1 MDYREDNRQLKARA
15 EELMGEFNRLRTG
28 MGELQQKLRQITAT
42 AKSEDGYVKAT
53 VGPRGQLIRL
63 DLDPRIYRR
72 PDSKQLAETITE
84 TIKRATADVMAQVS
98 EACKP
103 YIPEEELQAHLQ
115 FDVDGMR
122 RRLDSELEFLNL
134 ERP

>member
-1 MDYREDNRQLKARA
+1 
-15 EELMGEFNRLRTG
+15 MGEFDRLRTG

-42 AKSEDGYVKAT
+42 AKSDDGYVKAT
-53 VGPRGQLIRL
+53 VGPRGQLVRL
-63 DLDPRIYRR
+63 ELDPRIYRR
-72 PDSKQLAETITE
+72 PDSKQLAATITQ
-84 TIKRATADVMAQVS
+84 TINRATADAMAQVS

-103 YIPEEELQAHLQ
+103 YLPEEELQAHLQ

>member
-1 MDYREDNRQLKARA
+1 VDYRGDNRVLKARA
-15 EELMGEFNRLRTG
+15 EELMGEFNRMRTG

-42 AKSEDGYVKAT
+42 AKSDDGYVTAV
-53 VGPRGQLIRL
+53 VGPRGQLVRL
-63 DLDPRIYRR
+63 ELDPRIYRR
-72 PDSKQLAETITE
+72 PDSKQLATTISD
-84 TIKRATADVMAQVS
+84 TIKRAAADAMAQVS

-103 YIPEEELQAHLQ
+103 FIPEEELQAHLQ

>member
-1 MDYREDNRQLKARA
+1 MDYREDNRQLRARA

-42 AKSEDGYVKAT
+42 AKSDDGYVKAT

>member
-1 MDYREDNRQLKARA
+1 MDYRPDNRQLRARA

-42 AKSEDGYVKAT
+42 AKSDDGYVKAT
-53 VGPRGQLIRL
+53 VGPRGQLVRL
-63 DLDPRIYRR
+63 ELDPRIYRR
-72 PDSKQLAETITE
+72 PDSKQLAATITQ
-84 TIKRATADVMAQVS
+84 TINRATADAMAQVS

-103 YIPEEELQAHLQ
+103 YLPEEELQAHLQ

>member
-1 MDYREDNRQLKARA
+1 VDYRPDNRQLRARA

-42 AKSEDGYVKAT
+42 AKSDDGYVKAT

-63 DLDPRIYRR
+63 ELDPRIYRR
-72 PDSKQLAETITE
+72 PDSKQLAATITQ
-84 TIKRATADVMAQVS
+84 TINRATADAMAQVS

-103 YIPEEELQAHLQ
+103 YLPEEELQAHLQ

>member
-1 MDYREDNRQLKARA
+1 
-15 EELMGEFNRLRTG
+15 MGEFNRMRTG

-42 AKSEDGYVKAT
+42 AKSDDGYVTAV
-53 VGPRGQLIRL
+53 VGPRGQLVRL
-63 DLDPRIYRR
+63 ELDPRIYRR
-72 PDSKQLAETITE
+72 PDSKQLATTISD
-84 TIKRATADVMAQVS
+84 TIKRAAADAMAQVS

-103 YIPEEELQAHLQ
+103 FIPEEELQAHLQ

>member
-1 MDYREDNRQLKARA
+1 MDYRGDNRVLKARA
-15 EELMGEFNRLRTG
+15 EELMGEFNRMRTG

-42 AKSEDGYVKAT
+42 AKSDDGYVTAV
-53 VGPRGQLIRL
+53 VGPRGQLVRL
-63 DLDPRIYRR
+63 ELDPRIYRR
-72 PDSKQLAETITE
+72 PDSKQLATTISD
-84 TIKRATADVMAQVS
+84 TIKRAAADAMAQVS

-103 YIPEEELQAHLQ
+103 FIPEEELQAHLQ

>member
-1 MDYREDNRQLKARA
+1 
-15 EELMGEFNRLRTG
+15 
-28 MGELQQKLRQITAT
+28 
-42 AKSEDGYVKAT
+42 
-53 VGPRGQLIRL
+53 
-63 DLDPRIYRR
+63 
-72 PDSKQLAETITE
+72 
-84 TIKRATADVMAQVS
+84 VS

-103 YIPEEELQAHLQ
+103 FIPEEELQAHLQ